1 MLSSGQPSA
10 YPRSGHPLVSG
21 LPGGPDGLGDRE
33 GGDHPPATRD
43 GVPPTGQIRR
53 GPASLRSE
61 SSAQRPPPLPPTVA
75 ICGRDRL
82 IVDESAHLAA
92 QLPTLIRGIYFEG
105 WDPSGVPVKMDDEE
119 FLARIR
125 QEFPYDVR
133 GGVQQVIETVLR
145 ALRRHITEG
154 EWEGVKTSMPK
165 ELASILP

>member
-21 LPGGPDGLGDRE
+21 LPGGPDGLRDRE

-43 GVPPTGQIRR
+43 GSRR
-53 GPASLRSE
+53 PVRSGGDPRRFGL
-61 SSAQRPPPLPPTVA
+61 SHQPQQPPPLPPTVA
-75 ICGRDRL
+75 SCGRDRL

-105 WDPSGVPVKMDDEE
+105 WDPSGVPMKMDDEE